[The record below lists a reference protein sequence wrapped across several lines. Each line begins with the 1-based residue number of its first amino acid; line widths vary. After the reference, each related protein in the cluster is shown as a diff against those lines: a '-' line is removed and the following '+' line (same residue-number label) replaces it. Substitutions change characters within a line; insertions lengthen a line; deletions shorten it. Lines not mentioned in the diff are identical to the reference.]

1 MSERAD
7 TAGAAPPVPPPEM
20 EEPRSIGVTRSAK
33 RRADARAG
41 IVLIS
46 PTFVIVLV
54 MVVLPILWTISMA
67 FQQIRLLNL
76 RSAGIFGDYTLENF
90 EGIFTSSGFWTALR
104 TTLIYSVLG
113 TAFAIGLGLIAAL
126 ALRRPFRGR
135 TLIPPRC
142 SCRTSLLSSRPRSPG
157 ARCSTRSSAS

>member
-20 EEPRSIGVTRSAK
+20 EESRSVGVTRSAK

-41 IVLIS
+41 LVLIS
-46 PTFVIVLV
+46 PTFIIVLV

-90 EGIFTSSGFWTALR
+90 EGILSASGFWTALR
-104 TTLIYSVLG
+104 IVV
-113 TAFAIGLGLIAAL
+113 
-126 ALRRPFRGR
+126 
-135 TLIPPRC
+135 RC
-142 SCRTSLLSSRPRSPG
+142 SVDSCG
-157 ARCSTRSSAS
+157 